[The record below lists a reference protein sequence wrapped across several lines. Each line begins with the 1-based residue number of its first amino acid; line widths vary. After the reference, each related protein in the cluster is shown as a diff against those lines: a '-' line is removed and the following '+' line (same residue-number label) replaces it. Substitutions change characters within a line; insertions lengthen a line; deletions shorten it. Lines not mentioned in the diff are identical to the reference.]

1 MYSLNLCWYSLSSFN
16 LLCSTEHLQAHNP
29 QAKKATDK
37 QVKVSF
43 LASAACASVSFSL
56 VCFLP
61 TAPKNAKVEIKQANN
76 IFRIMAFMTLNY

>member
-1 MYSLNLCWYSLSSFN
+1 MYSLNLRWYSRSSFN
-16 LLCSTEHLQAHNP
+16 LRLSTEHLQAHNP

-43 LASAACASVSFSL
+43 LASAACAAVIFCL

-61 TAPKNAKVEIKQANN
+61 TAPKKANVVIKQANN
-76 IFRIMAFMTLNY
+76 MFRTMAFITLIY